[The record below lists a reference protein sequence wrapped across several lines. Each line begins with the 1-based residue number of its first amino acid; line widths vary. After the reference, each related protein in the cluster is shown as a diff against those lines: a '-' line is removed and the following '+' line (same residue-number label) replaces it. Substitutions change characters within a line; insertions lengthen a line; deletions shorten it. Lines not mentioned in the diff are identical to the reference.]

1 MAFSV
6 DKKKKKRKPK
16 SKTREWIETIIYS
29 LVIALILRTFL
40 VQAFKIPSG
49 SMEKTLLI
57 GDFLLAEK
65 ITYRLRDPKPGDI
78 VIFKFPI
85 NPKKDYIKRCVATEG
100 QTVTIR
106 DKVLYVDGEPFIE
119 TPGMQY
125 IDPRVII
132 PTISNRD
139 NYGPFKVPKD
149 HFFMMGDNR
158 DNSQDSRVWG
168 ALHKKYIKARPLF
181 LYFSWAPDARA
192 PKWRSPYLASVF
204 QIFFYNLTHF
214 PVRIRWNR
222 IGNIIE

>member
-1 MAFSV
+1 MAFRWE
-6 DKKKKKRKPK
+6 KGMKRPRRK
-16 SKTREWIETIIYS
+16 SKFREWIETIVYS
-29 LVIALILRTFL
+29 LIIALILRTFL

-65 ITYRLRDPKPGDI
+65 ITYRLRDPRPGDI

-106 DKVLYVDGEPFIE
+106 DKVLYVDGMPFMD
-119 TPGMQY
+119 TPGVQY
-125 IDPRVII
+125 IDPSVA
-132 PTISNRD
+132 PTYYSNRD
-139 NYGPFKVPKD
+139 NFGPFKVPED

-168 ALHKKYIKARPLF
+168 SLHKKFIKARPLF
-181 LYFSWAPDARA
+181 LYFSWQPDSKA
-192 PKWRSPYLASVF
+192 PKWKSPYFAAVF

-214 PVRIRWNR
+214 PKRIRWDR